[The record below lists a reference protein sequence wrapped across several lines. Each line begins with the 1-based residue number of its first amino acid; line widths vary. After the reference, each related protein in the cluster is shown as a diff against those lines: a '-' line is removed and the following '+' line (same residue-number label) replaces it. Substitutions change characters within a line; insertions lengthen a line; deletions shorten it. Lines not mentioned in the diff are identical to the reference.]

1 MPILYAVGVLLVNF
15 GRSVYK
21 AWQDPETRGTVYL
34 ALILIAVGTAF
45 YHTVEGWTWIDSFY
59 FSVITL
65 ATVGYGDFTPKTTA
79 GKLFTVVYILIGLGV
94 IASFITALARYQR
107 ADRRLLRPLRRQG
120 RAQDE
125 DDENAAGG

>member
-1 MPILYAVGVLLVNF
+1 MPILYAVGVLLYNF

-34 ALILIAVGTAF
+34 ALIVIAVGTAF
-45 YHTVEGWTWIDSFY
+45 YHAVEGWMWVDSFY

-79 GKLFTVVYILIGLGV
+79 GKLFTVVYILIGLGI
-94 IASFITALARYQR
+94 IASFISAIARYQR
-107 ADRRLLRPLRRQG
+107 ADRGLIGRLRG
-120 RAQDE
+120 RDREQD
-125 DDENAAGG
+125 DNSDGGD